1 MAGLRE
7 SKKAATRSALAR
19 AAAEIVL
26 FDGADGLT
34 VPAITTKAGVSVRTF
49 HNYFSSRE
57 QSLQE
62 FITERVTAL
71 IHDLEEI
78 PEELDLLS
86 AVEQLV
92 VTHLRTSDDE
102 LESFPTLIQL
112 SEVVESLSPHSSEQ
126 AVESAIEP
134 ILPVART
141 RVPELSEFQ
150 TIVFVRIIAQ
160 AMKTALEWYYRLPEP
175 RDPEEGERLVREAV
189 QVIRAG

>member
-1 MAGLRE
+1 MAGRRE

-34 VPAITTKAGVSVRTF
+34 VPAITAKAGVSVRTF

-78 PEELDLLS
+78 PEEFDLLS

-134 ILPVART
+134 IIPVARA

-150 TIVFVRIIAQ
+150 RCCCKVGAV
-160 AMKTALEWYYRLPEP
+160 
-175 RDPEEGERLVREAV
+175 ERPA
-189 QVIRAG
+189 

>member
-1 MAGLRE
+1 MAGRRE

-34 VPAITTKAGVSVRTF
+34 VPAITAKAGVSVRTF

-78 PEELDLLS
+78 PEEFDLLS

-134 ILPVART
+134 IIPVARA

-160 AMKTALEWYYRLPEP
+160 AMKTTLEWYYRLPEP
-175 RDPEEGERLVREAV
+175 RDPAEGERLVREAV